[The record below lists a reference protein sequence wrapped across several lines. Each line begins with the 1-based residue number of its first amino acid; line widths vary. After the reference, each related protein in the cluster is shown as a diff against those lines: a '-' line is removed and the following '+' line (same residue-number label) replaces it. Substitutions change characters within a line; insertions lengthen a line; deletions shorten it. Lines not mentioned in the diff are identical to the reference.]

1 MWNIVNARSLI
12 IALEDDLVAL
22 SKFGKGWG
30 RLEELACFCFYAL
43 IDCTL
48 IRNKCFFA
56 SLLESTS
63 ERGCP
68 HSDDHS
74 HSHNFT
80 SVPWS
85 SLRAESRPDPVIPR
99 SSSPNSLTLRS
110 WVESFRRL
118 IAPWLFPAQTLVPVE
133 NRKIHIFTTDEIPSK
148 KMSVRSSVRTRRL
161 SFLIFSHKN

>member
-63 ERGCP
+63 ERGC
-68 HSDDHS
+68 H
-74 HSHNFT
+74 T
-80 SVPWS
+80 
-85 SLRAESRPDPVIPR
+85 
-99 SSSPNSLTLRS
+99 
-110 WVESFRRL
+110 
-118 IAPWLFPAQTLVPVE
+118 Q
-133 NRKIHIFTTDEIPSK
+133 
-148 KMSVRSSVRTRRL
+148 
-161 SFLIFSHKN
+161 